1 MRKPIIEKRRRA
13 RINKSLSR
21 LLDFLVQNDICPQP
35 SRIHK
40 YDKADILEMT
50 VDYLKLE
57 KFDNVIF
64 HSHRQGFNHCL
75 NETVSTLK
83 TLQICDSV
91 INDLTSLLQ
100 NKINEIYEQCSCGK
114 KPQRI
119 YPSQPDKENMPPTN
133 AQDVWRPW

>member
-13 RINKSLSR
+13 RINKSLTK
-21 LLDFLVQNDICPQP
+21 LLNFLVQNDVCPQP

-50 VDYLKLE
+50 VDFLKLE
-57 KFDNVIF
+57 KFQKVTF
-64 HSHRQGFNHCL
+64 HRQGFNHCL

-91 INDLTSLLQ
+91 ISDLTSLLQ

-114 KPQRI
+114 SAIKKQNL
-119 YPSQPDKENMPPTN
+119 SEDKENMLPTD
-133 AQDVWRPW
+133 AEVWRPW